1 MQHVGRVPRLE
12 VTQSLSAQSSF
23 GALDGRKASQSCYA
37 RRWHIRAV
45 QRRSR
50 SDRQLQLID
59 SLLEV
64 YNTATKGI
72 SLRPRPVH
80 LDALV
85 ESVITEMQPLLSKQ
99 QATVCTTISTK
110 RHTLKSQV
118 VIETQSLK
126 IICTAHGAGKEHDFN
141 LFKRSKVKP
150 IESIEVLADKGYQG
164 IRKIHGSS
172 YTPIKKSKKLTLTP
186 SEKETVL
193 RAARPSGLGAQH
205 PYRQLAK
212 QRIYVEHV
220 IRSLKIFRILAQPYA
235 AHSRHRLLCRL
246 GKLCFPHRRR
256 RFGLRFNLI
265 SSLYNYGLNFA
276 IA

>member
-1 MQHVGRVPRLE
+1 M
-12 VTQSLSAQSSF
+12 
-23 GALDGRKASQSCYA
+23 
-37 RRWHIRAV
+37 
-45 QRRSR
+45 RSR
-50 SDRQLQLID
+50 G
-59 SLLEV
+59 
-64 YNTATKGI
+64 K
-72 SLRPRPVH
+72 
-80 LDALV
+80 
-85 ESVITEMQPLLSKQ
+85 K
-99 QATVCTTISTK
+99 K

-186 SEKETVL
+186 SEKE
-193 RAARPSGLGAQH
+193 
-205 PYRQLAK
+205 YNRQLAK

-220 IRSLKIFRILAQPYA
+220 IRSLKIFRILAQPY
-235 AHSRHRLLCRL
+235 RN
-246 GKLCFPHRRR
+246 RRR